1 MAPQHDTAAPIGG
14 LGQSFGGYVSKDQ
27 GPGIGSR
34 KEGRGSWKD
43 VSKHIGTAKASTK
56 GFFSMPFDLFP

>member
-1 MAPQHDTAAPIGG
+1 MGP
-14 LGQSFGGYVSKDQ
+14 GQSFDGYVSKE

-34 KEGRGSWKD
+34 KGGRGSWKD